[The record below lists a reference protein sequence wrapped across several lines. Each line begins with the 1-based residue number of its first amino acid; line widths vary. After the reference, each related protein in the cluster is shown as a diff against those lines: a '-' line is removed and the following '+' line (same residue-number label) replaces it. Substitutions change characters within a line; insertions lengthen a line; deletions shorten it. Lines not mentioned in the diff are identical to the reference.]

1 MKNSSMTSGKQEE
14 EQVTPPDWVGWLRQV
29 SFSRQVF
36 LAFVQPKRIGKQR
49 ERSGKTNKWFCCAN
63 NLRKPQQ
70 IDQQIQ
76 NQAKGQAD
84 KQVLNGTRSQADQK
98 KRKIQDSQKHPRVTK
113 KWRAAKSSQEQET
126 LAGSQ
131 EHPAGAAAGSN
142 QQEHKLMTNFVFHRS
157 PGRDRGRWG
166 KGTKHWRCNTKK
178 QPQKQGKHK
187 REEFWHTD
195 TRYDDKYC
203 FYSFS
208 AWCQRISVI
217 FFLIEPQKC
226 EDHFKKRK
234 RIAFG
239 ALTFISAQF
248 LDEFCE
254 SLYFDVLMD
263 FRKLDLI

>member
-1 MKNSSMTSGKQEE
+1 MKLYYS
-14 EQVTPPDWVGWLRQV
+14 VFIHILRCW
-29 SFSRQVF
+29 
-36 LAFVQPKRIGKQR
+36 
-49 ERSGKTNKWFCCAN
+49 RSWKTNKWFCCAN

-98 KRKIQDSQKHPRVTK
+98 KRKIQDSQKHPRVAK

-166 KGTKHWRCNTKK
+166 KGRKHWRCNTKK

-203 FYSFS
+203 FYSLS

-217 FFLIEPQKC
+217 FFIRTAKVWRS
-226 EDHFKKRK
+226 F
-234 RIAFG
+234 
-239 ALTFISAQF
+239 
-248 LDEFCE
+248 
-254 SLYFDVLMD
+254 
-263 FRKLDLI
+263 